1 MPLRSQVLGGLR
13 AAVYWRAERASH
25 DLRMRYRRSGKYAPG
40 PNRAELYQSRLSVSA
55 QSLSATPEESN
66 TLYLSGSWPVT
77 SKLVCAL
84 GPQEM
89 SSSVRLSRGRGMLC
103 HGRMGL
109 APRRIAATWVVLTTS
124 AGCCVEAQ
132 DLSGTADRHSLVL
145 PPHGSVTCRP
155 VGEPKRAPLLPAC

>member
-40 PNRAELYQSRLSVSA
+40 PNRAELHQSRLSVSA

-89 SSSVRLSRGRGMLC
+89 SSSDVVIS
-103 HGRMGL
+103 
-109 APRRIAATWVVLTTS
+109 AAFAWQGH
-124 AGCCVEAQ
+124 A
-132 DLSGTADRHSLVL
+132 L
-145 PPHGSVTCRP
+145 PWPHGSCAKANCGNVGGADHQCR
-155 VGEPKRAPLLPAC
+155 LLRRSPRSQWHSGQAQFGVATTWQRDVPSGR